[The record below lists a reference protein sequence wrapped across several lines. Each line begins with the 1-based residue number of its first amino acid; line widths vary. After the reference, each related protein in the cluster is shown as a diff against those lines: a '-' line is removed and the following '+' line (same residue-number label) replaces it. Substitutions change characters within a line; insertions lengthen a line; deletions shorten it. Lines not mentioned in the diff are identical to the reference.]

1 MKKLIV
7 IKLVNLNLAPR
18 SGLAVKHFIDVGA
31 GVVDSDYRGEVLVL
45 LFNFG
50 NEAFEGIYFL
60 FLK

>member
-1 MKKLIV
+1 
-7 IKLVNLNLAPR
+7 
-18 SGLAVKHFIDVGA
+18 VGA